1 LDEESALKIF
11 KQWVLAG
18 ILVGLI
24 VIGISYAV
32 SLYPVKRATVAHGV
46 LDLTGW
52 DWQRDETVELDGE
65 WEFYWRQLLT
75 PGDFS
80 RPALPA
86 SAHATMIRV
95 PGYWNDYGL
104 LDKNG
109 NACGFATYRLKI
121 RLKPGVAQLG
131 LQIPPI
137 YTSYKLWVNGRLLA
151 TAGRVG
157 PDPAASIPYTREKEF
172 FFTVANRNNLEIVI
186 QVANFSHWRGGILGY
201 FRLGAAER
209 IYRDKIGETRVSLS
223 LIICIFSIGIFS
235 FGFSRSKD
243 DAAVFFSFFCICQ
256 VLYWMTYSYGE
267 ILLLDLFPGLDWSVK
282 MRLEYLSLYLS
293 HPLCFSYFT
302 RLYPNEAPK
311 IFAKLFFY
319 IIGALA
325 LVIIVTPPLFFVHT
339 LFFYHFLLGLAFLV
353 LVWILAKAIIRK
365 REEACLIAL
374 GAVLIILTGVTQV
387 FVVNW
392 MLWKPPLFFPIG
404 ICGFLF
410 IQAIALGI
418 RTSRMNAEVEAL
430 SRELQR
436 KNEALSQLDEIK
448 DEFLANTSHEL
459 RTPLFG
465 IIGIAESLLAGVAGT
480 LSGAAVDNLKL
491 LIASGQRLTVLV
503 NDIMDFSR
511 LKQKDLLLRIQGID
525 LRVITEIVIR
535 SIQPLTL
542 GKPLRFRNEVTSGL
556 PLVQADEDRLQQILH
571 NLLGNAIKFTPAGE
585 IIVDAKQDGDSVIV
599 TVSDTGIGISAAKLE
614 RVFESFE
621 QADAS
626 LSREY
631 GGAGLGL
638 SITRQLVE
646 LHHGKIWVE
655 SEVGRGSRFH
665 FTLPLETKKTAGGP
679 GLAREKEEMASG
691 VTSIYETVRSFGFIS
706 NPPEGAAAKIL
717 IVDDEPVNLQVLIN
731 QLSLRNYG
739 LLVAAGGEEALEI
752 VEREGANLD
761 LAILDVMMPR
771 ISGYEVCRKIR
782 EQYSPDRLPVIFLT
796 ARNHFEHLVEG
807 FEAGANDY
815 LAKPVS
821 GQELIARVEV
831 QLRLVGL
838 NRELK
843 MANEQLSRS
852 RKELQNQRDNLLYLV
867 VERAKELSMYH
878 NIKKQTARLEA
889 EPAAADENSKAPA
902 ALLRVNCFGP
912 FNVYGV
918 QSGEYINWRRVRVK
932 EIFAYLTHHR
942 NEWVLLDRLLEQF
955 WPEDESQQ
963 ATGKLHTTLYHLRK
977 VLKQHRVPEE
987 IRLLNGAYQLTPG
1000 IVDCD
1005 SERFEQLVKTGLG
1018 GEQREAL
1025 AAVEEA
1031 LKLYKGQYFQ
1041 DINLPWVIPERE
1053 RYEIMYIMAVK
1064 QWSQIRM
1071 SVGEYGRVA
1080 ECLLKLL
1087 QTNPLLEEI
1096 HLLLMEAYAGMK
1108 DISKL
1113 VSQYKTL
1120 RTILNKELGVEP
1132 APETRKQ
1139 YEAWYRQL
1147 A

>member
-1 LDEESALKIF
+1 LRIF

-18 ILVGLI
+18 ILLGLI
-24 VIGISYAV
+24 IIGIAYTV
-32 SLYPVKRATVAHGV
+32 SLYPMKRATVAHGV

-52 DWQRDETVELDGE
+52 DGKRDETVELDGE

-75 PGDFS
+75 PDDFS
-80 RPALPA
+80 RPGFAARAAL
-86 SAHATMIRV
+86 IRV

-109 NACGFATYRLKI
+109 NACGFATYRMKI
-121 RLKPGVAQLG
+121 RLPPGVSQLG
-131 LQIPPI
+131 LAIPPI
-137 YTSYKLWVNGRLLA
+137 YTSYKLWINGRLLMS
-151 TAGRVG
+151 AGRVG
-157 PDPAASIPYTREKEF
+157 AKPAAATPYVQEKEC
-172 FFTVANRNNLEIVI
+172 FFTNVRQNTLEIVI

-201 FRLGAAER
+201 FRLGAAKR
-209 IYRDKIGETRVSLS
+209 IHRDKIGETRVSLS

-243 DAAVFFSFFCICQ
+243 DAAVFFASFCICQ

-267 ILLLDLFPGLDWSVK
+267 ILLLDLFPQLDWDLK

-302 RLYPNEAPK
+302 RLYPKEAPV

-325 LVIIVTPPLFFVHT
+325 LIVMVTPPLFFVHT
-339 LFFYHFLLGLAFLV
+339 LFLYHFLLGVAFLL
-353 LVWILAKAIIRK
+353 LVWILGKAVIRK
-365 REEACLIAL
+365 RDEAFLIAS
-374 GAVLIILTGVTQV
+374 GAVLIIITGATQV

-418 RTSRMNAEVEAL
+418 RTSRVNAEVEAL

-436 KNEALSQLDEIK
+436 KNETLSQLDELK

-465 IIGIAESLLAGVAGT
+465 MIGIAESLLAGAAGA
-480 LSGAAVDNLKL
+480 LPGAAADNLKL
-491 LIASGQRLTVLV
+491 LVASGRRLTVLV

-511 LKQKDLLLRIQGID
+511 LKQKDLLLRIQEID
-525 LRVITEIVIR
+525 LRVITETVIR
-535 SIQPLTL
+535 SILPLTL
-542 GKPLRFRNEVTSGL
+542 RKSLRIRNGVASDL
-556 PLVQADEDRLQQILH
+556 PLVQADEHRLQQILH
-571 NLLGNAIKFTPAGE
+571 NLLGNAIKFTPAAGE
-585 IIVDAKQDGDSVIV
+585 IIVGAKPDGESVTI
-599 TVSDTGIGISAAKLE
+599 TVSDTGIGIPPSKLE
-614 RVFESFE
+614 RIFESFE

-655 SEVGRGSRFH
+655 SEAGRGSRFH
-665 FTLPLETKKTAGGP
+665 FSLPVAPIAAAGDVEPDRKKDDASPGVMPAGD
-679 GLAREKEEMASG
+679 
-691 VTSIYETVRSFGFIS
+691 IVRSFGLIAGL
-706 NPPEGAAAKIL
+706 PEGTGAKIL
-717 IVDDEPVNLQVLIN
+717 IADDEPVNLQVLVN
-731 QLSLRNYG
+731 QLSLRHYG
-739 LLVAAGGEEALEI
+739 LLVAAGGAEALEI

-771 ISGYEVCRKIR
+771 VSGYEVCRKIR
-782 EQYSPDRLPVIFLT
+782 EQYSPDQLPVIFLT
-796 ARNHFEHLVEG
+796 ARNQLEHLMEG
-807 FEAGANDY
+807 FDAGANDY

-821 GQELIARVEV
+821 GQELIAKVEV
-831 QLRLVGL
+831 QLRLVRL

-843 MANEQLSRS
+843 LTNEQLRRS
-852 RKELQNQRDNLLYLV
+852 REELQNQRDNLLRLV

-878 NIKKQTARLEA
+878 DLKKRTANPDG
-889 EPAAADENSKAPA
+889 EPAAVDEKSPA
-902 ALLRVNCFGP
+902 SPVALLRVNCFGP

-918 QSGEYINWRRVRVK
+918 HSGEYINWRRVRVK
-932 EIFAYLTHHR
+932 EIFAYLSHHR
-942 NEWVLLDRLLEQF
+942 NEWVLMERLMEQF
-955 WPEDESQQ
+955 WPEEDNQQ

-977 VLKQHRVPEE
+977 VLKQHQVPEE

-1005 SERFEQLVKTGLG
+1005 SERFEQLVQIGLG
-1018 GEQREAL
+1018 GEKQEAL
-1025 AAVEEA
+1025 IALEEA

-1064 QWSQIRM
+1064 QWAWIRM
-1071 SVGEYGRVA
+1071 STGEYGRVA
-1080 ECLLKLL
+1080 ESLLKLL
-1087 QTNPLLEEI
+1087 QNNPLLEEI
-1096 HLLLMEAYAGMK
+1096 HLLLMEAYAGMR

-1120 RTILNKELGVEP
+1120 RLILHKELGVDP

>member
-18 ILVGLI
+18 ILFGLI
-24 VIGISYAV
+24 ILGIAYTV
-32 SLYPVKRATVAHGV
+32 SLYSVKRATVTHGY

-52 DWQRDETVELDGE
+52 DCKRDETVELDGE
-65 WEFYWRQLLT
+65 WEFYWRRLLT

-80 RPALPA
+80 SPGRAARSSL
-86 SAHATMIRV
+86 IRV

-104 LDKNG
+104 LDRNG
-109 NACGFATYRLKI
+109 NACGFATYRMKI
-121 RLKPGVAQLG
+121 RLQPGVSQLG
-131 LQIPPI
+131 LRIPPI
-137 YTSYKLWVNGRLLA
+137 YTSYKLWINGRLLA
-151 TAGRVG
+151 TAGSVG
-157 PDPAASIPYTREKEF
+157 SKPAESLPYTQEKEF
-172 FFTVANRNNLEIVI
+172 FFANAYRNTLEIVI

-201 FRLGAAER
+201 FRLGPADR
-209 IYRDKIGETRVSLS
+209 IHRDKIGETRVSLS

-235 FGFSRSKD
+235 FSFSRSKD
-243 DAAVFFSFFCICQ
+243 DAVLFFASFCICQ

-267 ILLLDLFPGLDWSVK
+267 ILLLDLFPRLGWDGK

-293 HPLCFSYFT
+293 LPLCFSYFT
-302 RLYPNEAPK
+302 RLYPREAPV

-319 IIGALA
+319 ITGALA
-325 LVIIVTPPLFFVHT
+325 LVIMITPPLFFVHT
-339 LFFYHFLLGLAFLV
+339 LFFYHFLLGLAFLL
-353 LVWILAKAIIRK
+353 LVWILGKAVIRK

-374 GAVLIILTGVTQV
+374 GAVLIILTGGTQV

-436 KNEALSQLDEIK
+436 KNETLSQLDELK
-448 DEFLANTSHEL
+448 DQFLANTSHEL

-465 IIGIAESLLAGVAGT
+465 MIGIAESLLAGAAGA

-491 LIASGQRLTVLV
+491 LVASGRRLTVLV

-511 LKQKDLLLRIQGID
+511 LKQKDLVLRIQEID
-525 LRVITEIVIR
+525 LRVITETVIR
-535 SIQPLTL
+535 SILPLTL
-542 GKPLRFRNEVTSGL
+542 GKSLRVHNKVAANL
-556 PLVQADEDRLQQILH
+556 PLVQADEHRLQQILH
-571 NLLGNAIKFTPAGE
+571 NLLGNAIKFTPEGE
-585 IIVDAKQDGDSVIV
+585 ISVDAEPNGDSVTI
-599 TVSDTGIGISAAKLE
+599 TVSDTGIGIPAVKLE
-614 RVFESFE
+614 RIFESFE

-626 LSREY
+626 LAREY

-646 LHHGKIWVE
+646 LHRGKIWVE
-655 SEVGRGSRFH
+655 SEVGRGSRFY
-665 FTLPLETKKTAGGP
+665 FTLPVEPQAAAGGVEP
-679 GLAREKEEMASG
+679 AGVRKDPAPG
-691 VTSIYETVRSFGFIS
+691 VTSVCDTARPFEVIS
-706 NPPEGAAAKIL
+706 NLPEGTTAKIL
-717 IVDDEPVNLQVLIN
+717 IADDEPVNLQVLVN

-739 LLVAAGGEEALEI
+739 LLVASGGVEALEI
-752 VEREGANLD
+752 VEREGASLD

-782 EQYSPDRLPVIFLT
+782 ERYSPDRLPVIFLT
-796 ARNHFEHLVEG
+796 ARNQWEHLVEG

-821 GQELIARVEV
+821 WQELAARVEA
-831 QLRLVGL
+831 QLRLVRL

-843 MANEQLSRS
+843 LTNEQLSRS
-852 RKELQNQRDNLLYLV
+852 REELQKQRDNLLHLV

-878 NIKKQTARLEA
+878 NLKKQAAVNPGA
-889 EPAAADENSKAPA
+889 EPAAMDGKSQEPRG
-902 ALLRVNCFGP
+902 LLRVNCFGP
-912 FNVYGV
+912 FNVYEV

-942 NEWVLLDRLLEQF
+942 HEWVLMDRLLEQF
-955 WPEDESQQ
+955 WPEEDNRQ

-977 VLKQHRVPEE
+977 VLKQNRIPED

-1005 SERFEQLVKTGLG
+1005 SERFEQLVKMGLG
-1018 GEQREAL
+1018 GEQQEAL
-1025 AAVEEA
+1025 VALEEA

-1064 QWSQIRM
+1064 QWARNRM
-1071 SVGEYGRVA
+1071 STGEYGRAA

-1087 QTNPLLEEI
+1087 QNNPLLEEI
-1096 HLLLMEAYAGMK
+1096 HLLLMEAYSGMK
-1108 DISKL
+1108 DLSKL

-1120 RTILNKELGVEP
+1120 RILLNKELGVEP